1 MDVGAFVPTWLNP
14 NGEAMTMTVSS
25 KWLFM
30 CLIPLA
36 ACNGEQDDASQP
48 SSTPTTG
55 STAGGRGGAGTDAG
69 HGGAGGGPGATG
81 GSTTSVATTGA
92 GGAATTAG
100 AGGSTA
106 TSGTTATSTTTTTT
120 TGATT
125 TTGTGGASGTG
136 GSGGGANPGTSRPSW
151 NTGKGFYVV
160 GNKIYDANGA
170 EFRMRGVNHTHWW
183 GGLNEAAIPY
193 IAASH
198 ANTSRAVFGPD
209 GGAVTPA
216 QHEEVV
222 RQYIAAGIV
231 PVVDY
236 HNATCGEDPA
246 QLNAA
251 VDMWLGPDK
260 AWLQSLERYVIVNI
274 TNEWGP
280 NSTVWRDAYK
290 AAVVRMRQAGVKNLL
305 MIDAGGACGQLAES
319 VEAWGK
325 EIVDADPEKNIVFSI
340 HQYGF
345 WVDPGSRKAGTWDG
359 HQPYDIDA
367 ELTKL
372 DALGV
377 PIVIGEFSWTTF
389 NQVTYTTPAAVA
401 AYEKH
406 GVGWLAWMWN
416 NPADGSVDMAKTNVY
431 NSSADLTDF
440 GKLLI
445 EDPTLGMK
453 ANAKKATIF

>member
-1 MDVGAFVPTWLNP
+1 V
-14 NGEAMTMTVSS
+14 
-25 KWLFM
+25 
-30 CLIPLA
+30 
-36 ACNGEQDDASQP
+36 
-48 SSTPTTG
+48 TTG
-55 STAGGRGGAGTDAG
+55 HVAGNT
-69 HGGAGGGPGATG
+69 GGAGGSTG
-81 GSTTSVATTGA
+81 RAGGA
-92 GGAATTAG
+92 GGSSSAATGTTTTGSGTTSGMTTGTTTAATTTATTTTGGPATTTAG
-100 AGGSTA
+100 AGGS
-106 TSGTTATSTTTTTT
+106 SGA
-120 TGATT
+120 
-125 TTGTGGASGTG
+125 TTGTGGTGGTG
-136 GSGGGANPGTSRPSW
+136 GGPASGRPAW

-160 GNKIYDANGA
+160 GNKIYDANGV
-170 EFRMRGVNHTHWW
+170 EFRMRGVNHSHWW
-183 GGLNEAAIPY
+183 LGTNEGAIPY
-193 IAASH
+193 IAKAN

-216 QHEEVV
+216 QHEAIV
-222 RQYIAAGIV
+222 RQYIAAGVV

-246 QLNAA
+246 QVDAA
-251 VDMWLGPDK
+251 VNMWIGPDK
-260 AWLQSLERYVIVNI
+260 AWVQSLERYVIVNI

-290 AAVVRMRQAGVKNLL
+290 AAVAKMRQAGVKNLL

-325 EIVDADPEKNIVFSI
+325 EIFDSDPEKNIVFSI

-345 WVDPGSRKAGTWDG
+345 WVDPGSPKAGTWDG
-359 HQPYDIDA
+359 RQPYDIDA
-367 ELTKL
+367 ELTRL
-372 DALGV
+372 EATGV

-389 NQVTYTTPAAVA
+389 NQVTYTTRAAVQ

-416 NPADGSVDMAKTNVY
+416 NPSDGSVNMANSNVY

-440 GKLLI
+440 GRMLI

-453 ANAKKATIF
+453 NIAKKATVF

>member
-1 MDVGAFVPTWLNP
+1 MANNATFGDPCVGTAKRLYVQA
-14 NGEAMTMTVSS
+14 GCSAVSS
-25 KWLFM
+25 GG
-30 CLIPLA
+30 I
-36 ACNGEQDDASQP
+36 GGSG
-48 SSTPTTG
+48 SGG
-55 STAGGRGGAGTDAG
+55 STGATSGVTTT
-69 HGGAGGGPGATG
+69 GAGGASTATTSAATTSGAT
-81 GSTTSVATTGA
+81 TTTGAATTTTGAGGA
-92 GGAATTAG
+92 GGAATT
-100 AGGSTA
+100 
-106 TSGTTATSTTTTTT
+106 T
-120 TGATT
+120 TGT
-125 TTGTGGASGTG
+125 TTGTGGSGGAG
-136 GSGGGANPGTSRPSW
+136 GSGPTTPPTSGRPSW

-160 GNKIYDANGA
+160 GSKIYDANGA

-183 GGLNEAAIPY
+183 GGTNEAAIPY
-193 IAASH
+193 IAKSN
-198 ANTSRAVFGPD
+198 ANASRAVFGPD

-216 QHEEVV
+216 QREAIVK
-222 RQYIAAGIV
+222 QYIAAGVV

-260 AWLQSLERYVIVNI
+260 AWVQNNERYVIVNI

-290 AAVVRMRQAGVKNLL
+290 NAVVRLRQGGVKNLL

-319 VEAWGK
+319 VESWGK
-325 EIVDADPEKNIVFSI
+325 EIFDADPEKNIVFSI

-345 WVDPGSRKAGTWDG
+345 WVDPGSPKAGTWDG
-359 HQPYDIDA
+359 HQPYDIDK

-372 DALGV
+372 EATGL
-377 PIVIGEFSWTTF
+377 PLVIGEFSWTTF
-389 NQVTYTTPAAVA
+389 NQVTYTTRAAVA

-416 NPADGSVDMAKTNVY
+416 NPSDGTVNMANTNVY

-440 GKLLI
+440 GRFLVD
-445 EDPTLGMK
+445 DPAVGMK
-453 ANAKKATIF
+453 AVAKKATIF